1 LRKTLLP
8 LIFIF
13 FIPAF
18 ALPSDFTAEIFFNTS
33 GTKGISADIYAEI
46 EDSAFMIT
54 ALYSFSSVDTN
65 AFSAGASYYT
75 PINDIFSLLGSYTFY
90 TGSTYYSSA
99 TETAAEEVSYPV
111 GLISH
116 SVSLLPSLL
125 FDSLEITPGAS
136 FAVDTVSYPVLNE
149 YYTGRRADS
158 QKNYVSYTT
167 AAPELSASYYF
178 EDDLTAG
185 ISGNY
190 VFYSINPSAV
200 YDAAGATLNTSAE
213 AASVDAAV
221 SFKKYTIYA
230 SLKKKFNPVSLA
242 LKLSFKEYHIPEAG
256 HYIFHS
262 YSADVKAGYQFSED
276 MSVEIRPEYSFLR
289 YSDNS
294 TGNNLYISLSA
305 THKF

>member
-1 LRKTLLP
+1 MRKTLLP

-13 FIPAF
+13 FIPTF

-75 PINDIFSLLGSYTFY
+75 SINDIFSVLGNYTFY
-90 TGSTYYSSA
+90 TGSTYYSPA
-99 TETAAEEVSYPV
+99 TETAAEETGYPV

-116 SVSLLPSLL
+116 GVLILPSIT

-149 YYTGRRADS
+149 NYTGRRADS
-158 QKNYVSYTT
+158 EKNHISYTT
-167 AAPELSASYYF
+167 TAPELSASYYF
-178 EDDLTAG
+178 EDDFTAA
-185 ISGNY
+185 ISGSY
-190 VFYSINPSAV
+190 ILYSIKPADI
-200 YDAAGATLNTSAE
+200 YDAAGATLNVSAE
-213 AASVDAAV
+213 AASLDAAV
-221 SFKKYTIYA
+221 SFKKYSAYA
-230 SLKKKFNPVSLA
+230 SFKKKFDPLSLA

-262 YSADVKAGYQFSED
+262 YSANIKAGYQFSED
-276 MSVEIRPEYSFLR
+276 MSAEIRPEYSFLR

-294 TGNNLYISLSA
+294 TGNNLYISLSV